1 MKNRN
6 RIWQPETAAYKRFQF
21 PVHDRKSIQEHNGAV
36 STESEAGPFKGK
48 SYQTHAIKPE
58 PAIHNLNNVQSFDAN
73 EKALADNL
81 ADNNAAKV
89 QHVAELQKAEKQSY
103 QRGYEEGRRLG
114 FEEASNKVASQAQQ
128 VSEQHKAFLE
138 NLHKELASLQT
149 EHLKNREQLSVWLGQ
164 VVEEVCRQVVR
175 KEVSTQQGQ
184 IVEIIRQTLDLI
196 PESEEYSIHVCEQD
210 AELLREVKP
219 DFGIPWQLS
228 VSHELTPGDCRIVAS
243 DGEADARLE
252 SRLMQCLDII
262 RESLP
267 ADLEVVSS

>member
-6 RIWQPETAAYKRFQF
+6 KIWQPETAAYKRFQF
-21 PVHDRKSIQEHNGAV
+21 PVHDRESIQERNEAGSTKSEV
-36 STESEAGPFKGK
+36 STFKEK
-48 SYQTHAIKPE
+48 SYQTHSIKPE
-58 PAIHNLNNVQSFDAN
+58 STFQNVHNSQSPEAAEKMRVENHTAEVQR
-73 EKALADNL
+73 
-81 ADNNAAKV
+81 V
-89 QHVAELQKAEKQSY
+89 EKQSY
-103 QRGYEEGRRLG
+103 QRGYDEGRRQG
-114 FEEASNKVASQAQQ
+114 FEEASSKVASQTQQ
-128 VSEQHKAFLE
+128 ASEQQKAFLE
-138 NLHKELASLQT
+138 SLHKELASLQT
-149 EHLKNREQLSVWLGQ
+149 QHLKNREQLSIWLGQ

-196 PESEEYSIHVCEQD
+196 PESDEYSIHVCEQD

-228 VSHELTPGDCRIVAS
+228 VSHELTSGDCRIVAS

-267 ADLEVVSS
+267 ANLEVVSS

>member
-6 RIWQPETAAYKRFQF
+6 KIWQPETAAYKRFQF
-21 PVHDRKSIQEHNGAV
+21 PVHDRESIQERNEAG
-36 STESEAGPFKGK
+36 STESEVSTFKEK

-58 PAIHNLNNVQSFDAN
+58 TTSQSAHNPRSPEGI
-73 EKALADNL
+73 EKRAENH
-81 ADNNAAKV
+81 AAVVKKV
-89 QHVAELQKAEKQSY
+89 EKQSY
-103 QRGYEEGRRLG
+103 QRGYDEGRRLG
-114 FEEASNKVASQAQQ
+114 FEEASTKVASQTQQ
-128 VSEQHKAFLE
+128 TSEQQKAFLE
-138 NLHKELASLQT
+138 SLHKELASLQT
-149 EHLKNREQLSVWLGQ
+149 QHLKNREQLSVWLGQ
-164 VVEEVCRQVVR
+164 VVEEICRQVVR

-196 PESEEYSIHVCEQD
+196 PESDEYSIHVSEQD

-228 VSHELTPGDCRIVAS
+228 VSHELAPGDCRIVAS

-267 ADLEVVSS
+267 ANLEAVSS